1 MGPAMPGG
9 SWDES
14 AAMAILDALAAHA
27 AILDSTGLV
36 VATND
41 AWSAFAKEH
50 PADPWRPEV
59 GRNYLE
65 ACEKAARS
73 GSGEATAVADAVRSV
88 LAGTQARFHVD
99 YPSSSDGDELW
110 FSLRVS
116 ALAVEGGGAVV
127 THNDITGRKR
137 AEMKLAH
144 QALHDPLTG
153 LPNRRL
159 FLDRL
164 SLGLAR
170 MERSQTAVAVL
181 FVDLDKF
188 KVVNDTLGHDVG
200 DQLLVDVANRLRAA
214 LRPGDTAAR
223 YGGDEFTVLCEGL
236 TSENGA
242 VVIAERVS
250 AAIGRPF
257 ALDDAETVLT
267 SSIGIAITD
276 GDASPERLIHDA
288 DTAMYRAKQR
298 GRARY
303 ELFSGAIRQRAIE
316 RLELENALHRALEG
330 GEFRL
335 RYQAEIDLADHRMTS
350 VEALVRWEHP
360 KNGLLSP
367 ADWLPL
373 AEELGLIVP
382 IGAWVVGQACRQAA
396 AWHDALDH
404 RDLRVTVNLSQRE
417 LVQPGVVDTVLE
429 AASANGV
436 QPASLGVEV
445 RQTALS
451 EGGEIVAATLRHFR
465 AAGVSVA
472 VDDFGT
478 ASAWLAET
486 VDTVKLDLSTIDD
499 DPEGRVVSAL
509 IALGH
514 ALGMRVV
521 GKKVET
527 ADQLDRLRSAG
538 CEGAQGFYLAQPQA
552 AQNLQAPRPG

>member
-1 MGPAMPGG
+1 MSGGP
-9 SWDES
+9 WDGS

-27 AILDSTGLV
+27 AILDSNGQVL
-36 VATND
+36 ATNR
-41 AWSAFAKEH
+41 AWVAFAKEH
-50 PADPWRPEV
+50 PADPWRPDV

-65 ACEKAARS
+65 ACEQAARA

-99 YPSSSDGDELW
+99 YASSTRDDDLW

-116 ALAVEGGGAVV
+116 ALAVDGGGAVV

-153 LPNRRL
+153 LPNRTL

-170 MERSQTAVAVL
+170 MERSQAAVAVL
-181 FVDLDKF
+181 FLDLDKF
-188 KVVNDTLGHDVG
+188 KVVNDSLGHDVG
-200 DQLLVDVANRLRAA
+200 DQLLVAVANRLRAA

-223 YGGDEFTVLCEGL
+223 YGGDEFTVLCEGI
-236 TSENGA
+236 TSENDA

-257 ALDDAETVLT
+257 SLDDAETELT
-267 SSIGIAITD
+267 SSIGIAIAT
-276 GDASPERLIHDA
+276 GDEDSPENLIHEA

-303 ELFSGAIRQRAIE
+303 ELFSGVIRQRAIE
-316 RLELENALHRALEG
+316 RLEVENALHRALERE
-330 GEFRL
+330 EFRL
-335 RYQAEIDLADHRMTS
+335 HFQPEIDLSDGSMNS
-350 VEALVRWEHP
+350 VEALLRWEHP
-360 KNGLLSP
+360 ENGLLCP
-367 ADWLPL
+367 TDWLPL

-382 IGAWVVGQACRQAA
+382 IGAWVAGRCSRQVK
-396 AWHDALDH
+396 AWHGDEKYGQ
-404 RDLRVTVNLSQRE
+404 LRVTMNFSQRE
-417 LVQPGVVDTVLE
+417 LVQPGLVESFLD
-429 AASANGV
+429 AARANGV
-436 QPASLGVEV
+436 DATCLGVEV
-445 RQTALS
+445 RQAS
-451 EGGEIVAATLRHFR
+451 FSRGGEMVAATLKRFR
-465 AAGVSVA
+465 SSGVSVA

-478 ASAWLAET
+478 ASAWLAHP
-486 VDTVKLDLSTIDD
+486 VDTVKIDISTIQD

-509 IALGH
+509 IGLGH

-521 GKKVET
+521 GKCVET
-527 ADQLDRLRSAG
+527 AEQLDRLRSAG
-538 CEGAQGFYLAQPQA
+538 CDAAQGFYLGR
-552 AQNLQAPRPG
+552 PRPASELASPQPR

>member
-1 MGPAMPGG
+1 
-9 SWDES
+9 
-14 AAMAILDALAAHA
+14 MAILDALAAHA
-27 AILDSTGLV
+27 AILDSNGLV

-50 PADPWRPEV
+50 PSDPWRPEV
-59 GRNYLE
+59 GQNYLE

-88 LAGTQARFHVD
+88 LAGTQVRFHVD
-99 YPSSSDGDELW
+99 YPSSSGGDDLW

-153 LPNRRL
+153 LPNRTL

-181 FVDLDKF
+181 FLDLDKF
-188 KVVNDTLGHDVG
+188 KAVNDTLGHDVG

-223 YGGDEFTVLCEGL
+223 YGGDEFTVLCEGI
-236 TSENGA
+236 TSENDA

-257 ALDDAETVLT
+257 AVDDADTVLT
-267 SSIGIAITD
+267 SSIGIAITS
-276 GDASPERLIHDA
+276 GEDASPERLIHDA

-316 RLELENALHRALEG
+316 RLEVENALHRALEG

-335 RYQAEIDLADHRMTS
+335 RYQPEIDLANNRMTS

-360 KNGLLSP
+360 HSGLLPP

-396 AWHDALDH
+396 AWHHYPDR

-417 LVQPGVVDTVLE
+417 LVQPGVVDTFLE
-429 AASANGV
+429 AASASGV
-436 QPASLGVEV
+436 QPSSLGVEV
-445 RQTALS
+445 RQTALAD
-451 EGGEIVAATLRHFR
+451 GGEIVAATLSRFR
-465 AAGVSVA
+465 AEGVSVA

-478 ASAWLAET
+478 ASAWLAHP

-527 ADQLDRLRSAG
+527 ADQLDRLATAG

-552 AQNLQAPRPG
+552 AQELQEPRTG